1 LRLDVGS
8 AGERRPGSA
17 TGEFAR
23 AARHDKVEPM
33 SRSTPS
39 RWLRWT
45 LAGVAAALV
54 CLTFG
59 IATARADL
67 SLGPH
72 EATYAVTADDELV
85 ADLGPLGTV
94 VTDSPLPLTLGIRI
108 TVHEIPADLA
118 AVDAASFDALAGD
131 LDGYLQFFDSPQQ
144 TVRTVAW
151 ALIWDAARGAGAA
164 ALVVVAAG
172 FGVRALLGAARR
184 RELARVLVPRTWE
197 ITGVVLVVV
206 LVAATTTASSPPEE
220 RATLPASAV
229 FEGTALEGARITGRL
244 AGVIDTY
251 SGQLVETYQA
261 NEVFY
266 AGARENLLEAWD
278 ARAAEQ
284 EAAESEQGTPATE
297 DAEATDYVTFLVVAD
312 LHCNTGMT
320 PLLRDIADR
329 VAPDVMLNAGDTTI
343 NGTSVES
350 VCVDSFASAV
360 PDGVPFVVAD
370 GNHDSRLTTA
380 TELANRQ
387 IVLDGDVVEV
397 EGVRILGDRDPLET
411 RIGGG
416 TVIAREETPQEAG
429 ERLRDVACDAAGA
442 AGLGGFTAD
451 ERVDL
456 LLVHQP
462 AVGDAALESGCVP
475 FQVSGHMHKRIGP
488 EILGYGVRYVNAST
502 AGATHGN
509 ASVGPLRDS
518 SEMTIL
524 RFDPERR
531 RFVDWQLVEVTPEA
545 EAFVSERQPIP
556 PPVPLPDEV
565 PDEVPGGS
573 ADGAQG
579 PGTGRTPTSSP
590 SGN

>member
-1 LRLDVGS
+1 
-8 AGERRPGSA
+8 
-17 TGEFAR
+17 
-23 AARHDKVEPM
+23 M
-33 SRSTPS
+33 SRTKPPT
-39 RWLRWT
+39 WLRWT
-45 LAGVAAALV
+45 LTGVAAALV
-54 CLTFG
+54 ALTFG
-59 IATARADL
+59 ITTAQADL

-72 EATYAVTADDELV
+72 EATYSVTADDSLI

-94 VTDSPLPLTLGIRI
+94 VTDSPLPLTLGVRI
-108 TVHEIPADLA
+108 TVHEIPADLS
-118 AVDAASFDALAGD
+118 AVDTASFDALVRD

-151 ALIWDAARGAGAA
+151 ALIWDALRGAGTAA
-164 ALVVVAAG
+164 VVLVAAG
-172 FGVRALLGAARR
+172 FGLRALLGPARR
-184 RELARVLVPRTWE
+184 RELGRTLTPRTGKITGGVLVA
-197 ITGVVLVVV
+197 V
-206 LVAATTTASSPPEE
+206 LVAATVTASAGPED
-220 RATLPASAV
+220 RAALPASPV

-266 AGARENLLEAWD
+266 AGARERLNEAWD
-278 ARAAEQ
+278 ARVAQQEEAE
-284 EAAESEQGTPATE
+284 EAGSGPTGSPSGTPE
-297 DAEATDYVTFLVVAD
+297 GTDYVTFLLVSD

-320 PLLRDIADR
+320 PLIRDLADR
-329 VAPDVMLNAGDTTI
+329 LGPDVMLNAGDTTI

-360 PDGVPFVVAD
+360 PDGVPFVVSD

-387 IVLDGDVVEV
+387 IVLDGSVVEV

-416 TVIAREETPQEAG
+416 TVMAREETPAEAG
-429 ERLRDVACDAAGA
+429 DRLRDVACDVAGEP
-442 AGLGGFTAD
+442 GLGGFTAED
-451 ERVDL
+451 RVDL

-475 FQVSGHMHKRIGP
+475 FQISGHMHKRIGP
-488 EILGYGVRYVNAST
+488 DVVGYGVRYVNAST
-502 AGATHGN
+502 GGATKGN

-518 SEMTIL
+518 SEMTVL

-531 RFVDWQLVEVTPEA
+531 QFVDWQLVEVTTEGEA
-545 EAFVSERQPIP
+545 VVGERQPIP
-556 PPVPLPDEV
+556 PTVPLPDEV
-565 PDEVPGGS
+565 PGDDLGGVLS
-573 ADGAQG
+573 GIG
-579 PGTGRTPTSSP
+579 SSP
-590 SGN
+590 SPSAQGN

>member
-1 LRLDVGS
+1 
-8 AGERRPGSA
+8 
-17 TGEFAR
+17 
-23 AARHDKVEPM
+23 M
-33 SRSTPS
+33 
-39 RWLRWT
+39 
-45 LAGVAAALV
+45 AAALV

-59 IATARADL
+59 ITTARADL

-72 EATYAVTADDELV
+72 EATYTVTADDRLI

-131 LDGYLQFFDSPQQ
+131 LDGYLQFFDTPQQ

-151 ALIWDAARGAGAA
+151 ALAWDAARGTAVA

-172 FGVRALLGAARR
+172 VGLRALLGDARR
-184 RELARVLVPRTWE
+184 RHLARVLADRTWA
-197 ITGVVLVVV
+197 ITGAVLVVV
-206 LVAATTTASSPPEE
+206 LVASTATASSGPEE
-220 RATLPASAV
+220 RAALPASPV
-229 FEGTALEGARITGRL
+229 FEGTALEGSRITGRL

-266 AGARENLLEAWD
+266 TGARENLLAAWD
-278 ARAAEQ
+278 TRVAEQ
-284 EAAESEQGTPATE
+284 EAAEQQAAGRDATDGGPDVTAPDGPA
-297 DAEATDYVTFLVVAD
+297 DADYVTFLLVSD

-320 PLLRDIADR
+320 PLVRDLADR
-329 VAPDVMLNAGDTTI
+329 LAPDVMLNAGDTTI

-380 TELANRQ
+380 TETANRQ
-387 IVLDGDVVEV
+387 IVLDGSVVEV

-416 TVIAREETPQEAG
+416 TVVAREETPQEAG
-429 ERLRDVACDAAGA
+429 ERLRDVACAAAGEV
-442 AGLGGFTAD
+442 GVGGYTAED
-451 ERVDL
+451 RVDL

-462 AVGDAALESGCVP
+462 AVGDATMDSGCVP
-475 FQVSGHMHKRIGP
+475 FQVSGHMHTRIGP
-488 EILGYGVRYVNAST
+488 DVVGHGVRYVNAST
-502 AGATHGN
+502 GGATKGN
-509 ASVGPLRDS
+509 TSVGPLRDS
-518 SEMTIL
+518 SEMTVL
-524 RFDPERR
+524 RFDPESR
-531 RFVDWQLVEVTPEA
+531 RFVDWQLVEVTPEG
-545 EAFVSERQPIP
+545 EASVSERQPVP
-556 PPVPLPDEV
+556 PVVPLPDEA
-565 PDEVPGGS
+565 PDGVTGVTS
-573 ADGAQG
+573 
-579 PGTGRTPTSSP
+579 GTGRSP
-590 SGN
+590 APPGN

>member
-1 LRLDVGS
+1 
-8 AGERRPGSA
+8 
-17 TGEFAR
+17 
-23 AARHDKVEPM
+23 M
-33 SRSTPS
+33 SRSNPP

-59 IATARADL
+59 ITTARADL

-94 VTDSPLPLTLGIRI
+94 VTDSPLPLTLGVRI

-118 AVDAASFDALAGD
+118 AVDAASFDALSGD
-131 LDGYLQFFDSPQQ
+131 LDGYLQFFDTPQQ

-151 ALIWDAARGAGAA
+151 ALVWDAVRGTVVA

-172 FGVRALLGAARR
+172 FGLRALLGAARR
-184 RELARVLVPRTWE
+184 RDLARVLGARTWE
-197 ITGVVLVVV
+197 ITAGALVVV
-206 LVAATTTASSPPEE
+206 LVAGTATASSGPEE
-220 RATLPASAV
+220 RAALPASPV

-251 SGQLVETYQA
+251 SGELVETYQA

-266 AGARENLLEAWD
+266 AGARARLLAAWD
-278 ARAAEQ
+278 VRAAEQ
-284 EAAESEQGTPATE
+284 DAAVSEPGASSSDSP
-297 DAEATDYVTFLVVAD
+297 DATDYVTFLLVSD

-320 PLLRDIADR
+320 PLIRDLADR
-329 VAPDVMLNAGDTTI
+329 LAPDVMLNAGDTTI

-387 IVLDGDVVEV
+387 IVLDGSVVEV

-416 TVIAREETPQEAG
+416 TVIAREETPDEAG
-429 ERLRDVACDAAGA
+429 ERLRDVACEAAGET
-442 AGLGGFTAD
+442 GLGGFTAED
-451 ERVDL
+451 RVDL

-488 EILGYGVRYVNAST
+488 DVVGYGVRYVNAST
-502 AGATHGN
+502 GGATKGA

-518 SEMTIL
+518 SEMTVL

-531 RFVDWQLVEVTPEA
+531 QFVDWQLVEVTPEG
-545 EAFVSERQPIP
+545 EAFVSERQPVP
-556 PPVPLPDEV
+556 PTVPLPDEV
-565 PDEVPGGS
+565 PDDAPGD
-573 ADGAQG
+573 AT
-579 PGTGRTPTSSP
+579 GTGRAPSPTP

>member
-1 LRLDVGS
+1 MNR
-8 AGERRPGSA
+8 
-17 TGEFAR
+17 T
-23 AARHDKVEPM
+23 EP
-33 SRSTPS
+33 P

-59 IATARADL
+59 ITTAKADL

-72 EATYAVTADDELV
+72 EATYAVTADDGLV

-94 VTDSPLPLTLGIRI
+94 VTDSPLPLTLGVRI
-108 TVHEIPADLA
+108 TVHEIPADLS
-118 AVDAASFDALAGD
+118 AVDTASFDALAGD

-144 TVRTVAW
+144 TVSTVAW
-151 ALIWDAARGAGAA
+151 ALVWDAVRGTGAA
-164 ALVVVAAG
+164 ALLVVVAG
-172 FGVRALLGAARR
+172 FGVRALLGPARR
-184 RELARVLVPRTWE
+184 RDLAGALAARTWE
-197 ITGVVLVVV
+197 ITGAVLVVV
-206 LVAATTTASSPPEE
+206 LVAATVTASSGPEE
-220 RATLPASAV
+220 RAALPASPV

-266 AGARENLLEAWD
+266 AGAREELLAAWD
-278 ARAAEQ
+278 ARVAEQ
-284 EAAESEQGTPATE
+284 EAAEGAAGVPGSESPD
-297 DAEATDYVTFLVVAD
+297 DAGYVTLLLVAD

-320 PLLRDIADR
+320 PLLRDLADR
-329 VAPDVMLNAGDTTI
+329 LQPDVMLNAGDTTI

-380 TELANRQ
+380 TEQANRQ

-416 TVIAREETPQEAG
+416 TVIAREETPAEAG
-429 ERLRDVACDAAGA
+429 ERLRDVACEAAGEI
-442 AGLGGFTAD
+442 GLGGFTAED
-451 ERVDL
+451 RVDL

-475 FQVSGHMHKRIGP
+475 FQISGHMHKQIGP
-488 EILGYGVRYVNAST
+488 DVVGYGVRYVNAST
-502 AGATHGN
+502 GGATKGN
-509 ASVGPLRDS
+509 TSVGPLRDS
-518 SEMTIL
+518 SEMTVL
-524 RFDPERR
+524 RFDPESR
-531 RFVDWQLVEVTPEA
+531 RFVDWQLVEVTPEGTA
-545 EAFVSERQPIP
+545 AVSERQPVP

-565 PDEVPGGS
+565 PDGVLSGI
-573 ADGAQG
+573 G
-579 PGTGRTPTSSP
+579 PSP
-590 SGN
+590 SPSPRGN

>member
-1 LRLDVGS
+1 MI
-8 AGERRPGSA
+8 RPN
-17 TGEFAR
+17 
-23 AARHDKVEPM
+23 P
-33 SRSTPS
+33 P

-45 LAGVAAALV
+45 LAGVAAGLA
-54 CLTFG
+54 CLMFG
-59 IATARADL
+59 VTTAKADL

-72 EATYAVTADDELV
+72 EATYAVTTDDRLI

-94 VTDSPLPLTLGIRI
+94 VTDSPLPLTLGVRI
-108 TVHEIPADLA
+108 TVHEIPADLS

-131 LDGYLQFFDSPQQ
+131 LDGYLQFFDTPQQ

-151 ALIWDAARGAGAA
+151 ALVWDAVRGTGVA
-164 ALVVVAAG
+164 ALLVVAAG
-172 FGVRALLGAARR
+172 FGLRALLGPVRR
-184 RELARVLVPRTWE
+184 WELARALAARTWE
-197 ITGVVLVVV
+197 ITGAVLVVV
-206 LVAATTTASSPPEE
+206 LVAGTATASAGPEE
-220 RATLPASAV
+220 RAALPASPV

-266 AGARENLLEAWD
+266 AGAREELLEAWD
-278 ARAAEQ
+278 ARVAEQ
-284 EAAESEQGTPATE
+284 ELAEGDQGTASPG
-297 DAEATDYVTFLVVAD
+297 ATDYVTFLVVSD

-320 PLLRDIADR
+320 PLIRDLADR
-329 VAPDVMLNAGDTTI
+329 LAPDVMLNAGDTTI

-416 TVIAREETPQEAG
+416 TVVAREETPEEAG
-429 ERLRDVACDAAGA
+429 ERLRDVACDAAGEM
-442 AGLGGFTAD
+442 GLGGFTA
-451 ERVDL
+451 EGRVDL
-456 LLVHQP
+456 LMVHQP

-475 FQVSGHMHKRIGP
+475 FQLSGHMHTRIGP
-488 EILGYGVRYVNAST
+488 DVVGYGVRYVNAST

-518 SEMTIL
+518 SEMTVL
-524 RFDPERR
+524 RFDPVSR
-531 RFVDWQLVEVTPEA
+531 RFVDWQLVEVTPEG
-545 EAFVSERQPIP
+545 EASVSERQPVP

-565 PDEVPGGS
+565 PDGVMS
-573 ADGAQG
+573 
-579 PGTGRTPTSSP
+579 GTGPSP
-590 SGN
+590 SSAAPGN

>member
-1 LRLDVGS
+1 
-8 AGERRPGSA
+8 
-17 TGEFAR
+17 
-23 AARHDKVEPM
+23 M
-33 SRSTPS
+33 SRTDPP

-45 LAGVAAALV
+45 LAAVAAAV
-54 CLTFG
+54 ACLTFG
-59 IATARADL
+59 VTTAQADL

-72 EATYAVTADDELV
+72 EATYAVTADDRLV

-94 VTDSPLPLTLGIRI
+94 VIDSPLPLALGVRI
-108 TVHEIPADLA
+108 TVHEIPADLS

-131 LDGYLQFFDSPQQ
+131 LDGYLQFFDTPQQ

-151 ALIWDAARGAGAA
+151 ALVWDAARGTGAA

-172 FGVRALLGAARR
+172 FGVRALLGPARR
-184 RELARVLVPRTWE
+184 RYLARRLAARTWQ
-197 ITGVVLVVV
+197 ITGATLVVV
-206 LVAATTTASSPPEE
+206 LVAGTVTASAGPEE
-220 RATLPASAV
+220 RAALPASPV

-266 AGARENLLEAWD
+266 AGAREALVAAWD
-278 ARAAEQ
+278 ARVAEQ
-284 EAAESEQGTPATE
+284 EAAEEVQGTGTTS
-297 DAEATDYVTFLVVAD
+297 DAAEPTDYVTLLLVSD

-320 PLLRDIADR
+320 PLIRDLADR

-387 IVLDGDVVEV
+387 IVLDGSIVEV
-397 EGVRILGDRDPLET
+397 GGVRILGDRDPLET

-416 TVIAREETPQEAG
+416 TVVSREETPEQAG
-429 ERLRDVACDAAGA
+429 ERLRDVACEAAGD
-442 AGLGGFTAD
+442 AGLGGFTAED
-451 ERVDL
+451 RVDL
-456 LLVHQP
+456 LLIHQP
-462 AVGDAALESGCVP
+462 AVGNAALESGCVP
-475 FQVSGHMHKRIGP
+475 FQISGHMHSRIGP
-488 EILGYGVRYVNAST
+488 DVVGYGVRYVNAST
-502 AGATHGN
+502 GGATKGN
-509 ASVGPLRDS
+509 TSVGPLRDT
-518 SEMTIL
+518 SEMTVL

-531 RFVDWQLVEVTPEA
+531 TFVDWQLVEVRPDGTA
-545 EAFVSERQPIP
+545 SVSERQAVP
-556 PPVPLPDEV
+556 PSVPLPDEV
-565 PDEVPGGS
+565 PGDGS
-573 ADGAQG
+573 DSVLS
-579 PGTGRTPTSSP
+579 GTGPSP
-590 SGN
+590 SPSASGN

>member
-1 LRLDVGS
+1 
-8 AGERRPGSA
+8 
-17 TGEFAR
+17 
-23 AARHDKVEPM
+23 M
-33 SRSTPS
+33 SRTNPP

-45 LAGVAAALV
+45 LAGVAAAVV

-59 IATARADL
+59 ITTARADL

-72 EATYAVTADDELV
+72 EATYGVTANDRLL

-94 VTDSPLPLTLGIRI
+94 VTESPLPLNLGVRI
-108 TVHEIPADLA
+108 TVHEIPADLS
-118 AVDAASFDALAGD
+118 AVDTASFDALAGD
-131 LDGYLQFFDSPQQ
+131 LDGYLQFFDTPQQ

-151 ALIWDAARGAGAA
+151 ALIWDAARGTGAA
-164 ALVVVAAG
+164 ALVLVAAG
-172 FGVRALLGAARR
+172 FGLRALLGAARR
-184 RELARVLVPRTWE
+184 RDLARALVPRTWE
-197 ITGVVLVVV
+197 ITGAVLVVV
-206 LVAATTTASSPPEE
+206 LVASTATSSAGPEE
-220 RATLPASAV
+220 RASLPASPV

-266 AGARENLLEAWD
+266 AGARERLNEAWD
-278 ARAAEQ
+278 ARVAEQ
-284 EAAESEQGTPATE
+284 ESAGADQGPTASDSPES
-297 DAEATDYVTFLVVAD
+297 TDYVTLLLVSD

-320 PLLRDIADR
+320 PLIRDLADR
-329 VAPDVMLNAGDTTI
+329 MGPDVMLNAGDTTI

-360 PDGVPFVVAD
+360 PDGVPFVVSD
-370 GNHDSRLTTA
+370 GNHDSRLTTG

-416 TVIAREETPQEAG
+416 TVIAREETPEEAG
-429 ERLRDVACDAAGA
+429 ERLRDVACEAAGEP
-442 AGLGGFTAD
+442 GLGGYIEED
-451 ERVDL
+451 RVDL
-456 LLVHQP
+456 LLIHQP

-475 FQVSGHMHKRIGP
+475 FQVSGHMHTRMGP
-488 EILGYGVRYVNAST
+488 DVVGYGVRYVNAST
-502 AGATHGN
+502 GGATKGN
-509 ASVGPLRDS
+509 TSVGPLRDS
-518 SEMTIL
+518 SEMTVL

-531 RFVDWQLVEVTPEA
+531 RFVDWQLVEVTPEG
-545 EAFVSERQPIP
+545 EASVSERNPIP

-565 PDEVPGGS
+565 PGDTAEGVMS
-573 ADGAQG
+573 
-579 PGTGRTPTSSP
+579 GTGPTPSSPP

>member
-1 LRLDVGS
+1 
-8 AGERRPGSA
+8 
-17 TGEFAR
+17 
-23 AARHDKVEPM
+23 M
-33 SRSTPS
+33 SRTNPP

-45 LAGVAAALV
+45 LAGVAAAVV

-59 IATARADL
+59 ITTAKADL

-72 EATYAVTADDELV
+72 EATYGVTANDRLL

-94 VTDSPLPLTLGIRI
+94 VTDSPLPFNLGVRI
-108 TVHEIPADLA
+108 TVHEIPADLS
-118 AVDAASFDALAGD
+118 AVDTASFDALAGD
-131 LDGYLQFFDSPQQ
+131 LDGYLQFFDTPQQ

-151 ALIWDAARGAGAA
+151 ALVWDAARGAGTA
-164 ALVVVAAG
+164 ALVLVAAG
-172 FGVRALLGAARR
+172 FGLRALLGAARR
-184 RELARVLVPRTWE
+184 RDLARMLVPRTWE
-197 ITGVVLVVV
+197 ITGVVLVAV
-206 LVAATTTASSPPEE
+206 LVASTATSSSGPDE
-220 RATLPASAV
+220 RASLPASPV

-266 AGARENLLEAWD
+266 AGAREKLNEAWD
-278 ARAAEQ
+278 ARVAEQ
-284 EAAESEQGTPATE
+284 EAAEGEQGPTASDSPE
-297 DAEATDYVTFLVVAD
+297 STDYVTLFLVSD

-320 PLLRDIADR
+320 PLIRDLAAK
-329 VAPDVMLNAGDTTI
+329 VGPDAMLNAGDTTI

-360 PDGVPFVVAD
+360 PDGVPFVVSD

-380 TELANRQ
+380 TELANGQ

-411 RIGGG
+411 RIGSG
-416 TVIAREETPQEAG
+416 TVIAREETPEEAG
-429 ERLRDVACDAAGA
+429 ERLRDVACEAAGEP
-442 AGLGGFTAD
+442 GLGGYTGE

-456 LLVHQP
+456 LLIHQP

-475 FQVSGHMHKRIGP
+475 FQISGHMHKRIGP
-488 EILGYGVRYVNAST
+488 DVVGYGVRYVNAST
-502 AGATHGN
+502 GGATKGN
-509 ASVGPLRDS
+509 TSVGPLRDS
-518 SEMTIL
+518 SEMTVL

-531 RFVDWQLVEVTPEA
+531 RFVDWQLVEVTPKGEA
-545 EAFVSERQPIP
+545 SVSERQPIP

-565 PDEVPGGS
+565 PGDA
-573 ADGAQG
+573 ADGVTS
-579 PGTGRTPTSSP
+579 GTGPVPSSSP
-590 SGN
+590 TDN

>member
-1 LRLDVGS
+1 
-8 AGERRPGSA
+8 
-17 TGEFAR
+17 
-23 AARHDKVEPM
+23 M
-33 SRSTPS
+33 SRSNPP

-45 LAGVAAALV
+45 LAGVAAALL

-59 IATARADL
+59 ITTARADL

-72 EATYAVTADDELV
+72 EATYSVTADGELV

-94 VTDSPLPLTLGIRI
+94 VIDSPLPLTLGVRI

-151 ALIWDAARGAGAA
+151 ALLWDAARGAGAA

-172 FGVRALLGAARR
+172 LGLRALLGAARR
-184 RELARVLVPRTWE
+184 RELARSLAARTWE
-197 ITGVVLVVV
+197 ITGAVLVVV
-206 LVAATTTASSPPEE
+206 LVAATATASSAPEE

-251 SGQLVETYQA
+251 SGQLVDTYQA

-266 AGARENLLEAWD
+266 AGARENLNAAWD
-278 ARAAEQ
+278 AWATRQ
-284 EAAESEQGTPATE
+284 EAAESEAGASESPE
-297 DAEATDYVTFLVVAD
+297 VTDYVTFLVVSD

-320 PLLRDIADR
+320 PLLRDLADR

-387 IVLDGDVVEV
+387 VVLDGSVVEV

-416 TVIAREETPQEAG
+416 TVIAREETPEEAG
-429 ERLRDVACDAAGA
+429 ERLRDVACDAAGE
-442 AGLGGFTAD
+442 AGLGGFTAED
-451 ERVDL
+451 RVDL

-488 EILGYGVRYVNAST
+488 DIVGYGLRYVNAST
-502 AGATHGN
+502 GGATKGN

-518 SEMTIL
+518 SEITVL

-531 RFVDWQLVEVTPEA
+531 QFVDWQLAEVTPDGEA
-545 EAFVSERQPIP
+545 VVTERQPIP

-565 PDEVPGGS
+565 PDDVTSGS
-573 ADGAQG
+573 EPA
-579 PGTGRTPTSSP
+579 PSSSP

>member
-1 LRLDVGS
+1 
-8 AGERRPGSA
+8 
-17 TGEFAR
+17 
-23 AARHDKVEPM
+23 M
-33 SRSTPS
+33 SRTKPPL
-39 RWLRWT
+39 WLRWT
-45 LAGVAAALV
+45 LTGVAAALV
-54 CLTFG
+54 ALTFG
-59 IATARADL
+59 IATAQADL

-72 EATYAVTADDELV
+72 EATYSVTADDSLV

-94 VTDSPLPLTLGIRI
+94 VTDSPLPLTLGVRI
-108 TVHEIPADLA
+108 TVHEIPADLS
-118 AVDAASFDALAGD
+118 AVDTASFDALVGD

-151 ALIWDAARGAGAA
+151 ALIWDAVRGAGAA
-164 ALVVVAAG
+164 AVVLVAAG
-172 FGVRALLGAARR
+172 FGVRALLGPARR
-184 RELARVLVPRTWE
+184 RELGRTLTPRTGK
-197 ITGVVLVVV
+197 ITGGV
-206 LVAATTTASSPPEE
+206 LVAALVAATVTASAGPED
-220 RATLPASAV
+220 RATLPASPV

-244 AGVIDTY
+244 ASVIDTY

-266 AGARENLLEAWD
+266 AGARERLNEAWD
-278 ARAAEQ
+278 ERVAHE
-284 EAAESEQGTPATE
+284 EAAEAGPQPSGSASGTPE
-297 DAEATDYVTFLVVAD
+297 GTDYVTFLLVSD

-320 PLLRDIADR
+320 PLIRDLADR
-329 VAPDVMLNAGDTTI
+329 LRPDVMLNAGDTTI

-360 PDGVPFVVAD
+360 PDGVPFVVSD

-416 TVIAREETPQEAG
+416 TVMAREETPEEAG
-429 ERLRDVACDAAGA
+429 DRLRDVACDAAGEP
-442 AGLGGFTAD
+442 GLGGFTGE

-475 FQVSGHMHKRIGP
+475 FQISGHMHKRIGP
-488 EILGYGVRYVNAST
+488 DVVGYGVRYVNAST
-502 AGATHGN
+502 GGATKGN

-518 SEMTIL
+518 SEMTVL

-531 RFVDWQLVEVTPEA
+531 QFVDWQLVEVTTEGEA
-545 EAFVSERQPIP
+545 VVGERQPIP
-556 PPVPLPDEV
+556 PTVPLPDEV
-565 PDEVPGGS
+565 PGDDAGS
-573 ADGAQG
+573 VLSGIG
-579 PGTGRTPTSSP
+579 SSP
-590 SGN
+590 SPSAQDN

>member
-1 LRLDVGS
+1 
-8 AGERRPGSA
+8 
-17 TGEFAR
+17 
-23 AARHDKVEPM
+23 M
-33 SRSTPS
+33 SRTKPP

-45 LAGVAAALV
+45 LTGVAAVLV
-54 CLTFG
+54 ALTFG
-59 IATARADL
+59 ITTAQADL

-72 EATYAVTADDELV
+72 EATYSVTADDSLL

-94 VTDSPLPLTLGIRI
+94 VTDSPLPLTLGVRI
-108 TVHEIPADLA
+108 TVHEIPADLS
-118 AVDAASFDALAGD
+118 AVDTASFDALVGD

-144 TVRTVAW
+144 TVQTVAW
-151 ALIWDAARGAGAA
+151 ALIWDALRGAGTAA
-164 ALVVVAAG
+164 VVLVAAG
-172 FGVRALLGAARR
+172 FGLRVLLGPARR
-184 RELARVLVPRTWE
+184 RELARTLAPRTGK
-197 ITGVVLVVV
+197 ITGAV
-206 LVAATTTASSPPEE
+206 LVAVLVTATVTASAGPEE
-220 RATLPASAV
+220 RATLPASPV

-266 AGARENLLEAWD
+266 AGARERLNEAWD
-278 ARAAEQ
+278 ARVAQQEEAE
-284 EAAESEQGTPATE
+284 EAGSVPSGSASGTPE
-297 DAEATDYVTFLVVAD
+297 GTDYVTLLLVSD

-320 PLLRDIADR
+320 PLIRDLADR
-329 VAPDVMLNAGDTTI
+329 LGPDVMLNAGDTTI

-360 PDGVPFVVAD
+360 PDGVPFVVSD

-416 TVIAREETPQEAG
+416 TVMAREETPEEAG
-429 ERLRDVACDAAGA
+429 DRLRDVACEAAGEP
-442 AGLGGFTAD
+442 GFGGFTAED
-451 ERVDL
+451 RVDL

-475 FQVSGHMHKRIGP
+475 FQISGHMHKRIGP
-488 EILGYGVRYVNAST
+488 DVVGYGVRYVNAST
-502 AGATHGN
+502 GGATKGN

-518 SEMTIL
+518 SEMTVL

-531 RFVDWQLVEVTPEA
+531 QFVDWQLVEVTTEGEA
-545 EAFVSERQPIP
+545 VVGERQPIP
-556 PPVPLPDEV
+556 PTVPLPDEV
-565 PDEVPGGS
+565 PGDDVGGVTS
-573 ADGAQG
+573 
-579 PGTGRTPTSSP
+579 GTGSSP
-590 SGN
+590 SPSARDN

>member
-1 LRLDVGS
+1 
-8 AGERRPGSA
+8 
-17 TGEFAR
+17 
-23 AARHDKVEPM
+23 M
-33 SRSTPS
+33 SRTNPP

-45 LAGVAAALV
+45 LAGVAALLV
-54 CLTFG
+54 CLASG
-59 IATARADL
+59 ITTARADL

-94 VTDSPLPLTLGIRI
+94 VTDSPLPFTLGVRI
-108 TVHEIPADLA
+108 TVHEIPADLS

-151 ALIWDAARGAGAA
+151 ALVWDAVRGTGTAA
-164 ALVVVAAG
+164 VLLVAAG
-172 FGVRALLGAARR
+172 LGLRALLGPARR
-184 RELARVLVPRTWE
+184 RYLAGALAARTWA

-206 LVAATTTASSPPEE
+206 LVAGTVTASSAPEQ
-220 RATLPASAV
+220 RATLPASPV
-229 FEGTALEGARITGRL
+229 FAGTALEGARITGRL
-244 AGVIDTY
+244 AGVVDTY
-251 SGQLVETYQA
+251 SGQLVDAYQA

-266 AGARENLLEAWD
+266 AGAREQLMAAWD
-278 ARAAEQ
+278 ARVAEQ
-284 EAAESEQGTPATE
+284 EAAAAEPGTEP
-297 DAEATDYVTFLVVAD
+297 DAAASDSPEEPDYVTLLLVSD

-320 PLLRDIADR
+320 PLIRDLADR
-329 VAPDVMLNAGDTTI
+329 LAPDVMLNAGDTTI

-387 IVLDGDVVEV
+387 IVLDGDIVEV
-397 EGVRILGDRDPLET
+397 AGIRILGDRDPLET

-416 TVIAREETPQEAG
+416 TVNAREETPEEAG
-429 ERLRDVACDAAGA
+429 ERLRDVACDAAGE
-442 AGLGGFTAD
+442 AGLGGFTAED
-451 ERVDL
+451 RVDL
-456 LLVHQP
+456 LMVHQP
-462 AVGDAALESGCVP
+462 VVGTAALESGCVP
-475 FQVSGHMHKRIGP
+475 FQISGHMHTRMGP
-488 EILGYGVRYVNAST
+488 EVVGYGVRYVNAST
-502 AGATHGN
+502 AGATQGN

-518 SEMTIL
+518 SEMTVL

-531 RFVDWQLVEVTPEA
+531 QLVDWQLVEVTPDGEA
-545 EAFVSERQPIP
+545 SVSERQAMP
-556 PPVPLPDEV
+556 PAVPLPDEI
-565 PDEVPGGS
+565 PDGVPGGVL
-573 ADGAQG
+573 GG
-579 PGTGRTPTSSP
+579 VLGGTTSGSGRTPSP

>member
-1 LRLDVGS
+1 M
-8 AGERRPGSA
+8 
-17 TGEFAR
+17 T
-23 AARHDKVEPM
+23 
-33 SRSTPS
+33 RSVPP

-45 LAGVAAALV
+45 LAGVLAAVA
-54 CLTFG
+54 CLTYG
-59 IATARADL
+59 ITTARADL

-72 EATYAVTADDELV
+72 EATYAITAEDRLV

-94 VTDSPLPLTLGIRI
+94 VADSPLPLTLGVRI
-108 TVHEIPADLA
+108 TVHEIPADLS

-131 LDGYLQFFDSPQQ
+131 LDGYLQFFDTPQQ

-151 ALIWDAARGAGAA
+151 ALAWDAVRGTGVAVLVLVAA
-164 ALVVVAAG
+164 A
-172 FGVRALLGAARR
+172 FGVRALLGAVRR
-184 RELARVLVPRTWE
+184 RELARTLAGRTWE
-197 ITGVVLVVV
+197 ITGGVAVVV
-206 LVAATTTASSPPEE
+206 LVAATATASAGPEE
-220 RATLPASAV
+220 RAALPASAV

-244 AGVIDTY
+244 ASVIDTY

-266 AGARENLLEAWD
+266 AGARERLMEAWD
-278 ARAAEQ
+278 ARVAEQ
-284 EAAESEQGTPATE
+284 EAAEAGPSPSGSP
-297 DAEATDYVTFLVVAD
+297 DAPEYVTFLLVSD

-320 PLLRDIADR
+320 PLIRDLADSL
-329 VAPDVMLNAGDTTI
+329 APDVMLNAGDTTI

-387 IVLDGDVVEV
+387 IVLDGEVVEV

-416 TVIAREETPQEAG
+416 TVMAREETPEQAG
-429 ERLRDVACDAAGA
+429 ERLRDVACEAAGEP
-442 AGLGGFTAD
+442 GLGGYTGED
-451 ERVDL
+451 RVDL
-456 LLVHQP
+456 LMVHQP

-475 FQVSGHMHKRIGP
+475 FQVSGHMHTRIGP
-488 EILGYGVRYVNAST
+488 DAVGYGVRYVNAST
-502 AGATHGN
+502 GGATKGN
-509 ASVGPLRDS
+509 TSVGPLRDS
-518 SEMTIL
+518 SEMTVL

-531 RFVDWQLVEVTPEA
+531 QFVDWQLVEVTTEG
-545 EAFVSERQPIP
+545 EAFVGERQAIP
-556 PPVPLPDEV
+556 PAAPVPDEV
-565 PDEVPGGS
+565 PDDTPGDLPGAGS
-573 ADGAQG
+573 A
-579 PGTGRTPTSSP
+579 PSSSP

>member
-1 LRLDVGS
+1 
-8 AGERRPGSA
+8 
-17 TGEFAR
+17 
-23 AARHDKVEPM
+23 M
-33 SRSTPS
+33 SRTNPP

-45 LAGVAAALV
+45 LAGAFAALA

-59 IATARADL
+59 ITTAKAEL

-72 EATYAVTADDELV
+72 EATYAVTADDRLV

-94 VTDSPLPLTLGIRI
+94 VIDSPLPLTLGVRI
-108 TVHEIPADLA
+108 TVHEIPADLS

-131 LDGYLQFFDSPQQ
+131 LDGYLQFFDTPQQ

-151 ALIWDAARGAGAA
+151 ALVWDAARRAGAA
-164 ALVVVAAG
+164 AVLVVVAG
-172 FGVRALLGAARR
+172 LGVRALLGPARRQDLGRALAART
-184 RELARVLVPRTWE
+184 VE
-197 ITGVVLVVV
+197 ITGAVLVVV
-206 LVAATTTASSPPEE
+206 LVAATATASAGPEE
-220 RATLPASAV
+220 RAALPASPV

-266 AGARENLLEAWD
+266 AGAREKLMEAWD
-278 ARAAEQ
+278 ARVAEQ
-284 EAAESEQGTPATE
+284 EAAEGAQDGGSASESPEPTE
-297 DAEATDYVTFLVVAD
+297 YVTLLLVSD

-320 PLLRDIADR
+320 PLIRDLADSLR
-329 VAPDVMLNAGDTTI
+329 PDVMLNAGDTTI

-416 TVIAREETPQEAG
+416 TVVSREETPDEAG
-429 ERLRDVACDAAGA
+429 ERLRDVACEAAGE
-442 AGLGGFTAD
+442 AGLGGFTAED
-451 ERVDL
+451 RVDL
-456 LLVHQP
+456 LMIHQP

-475 FQVSGHMHKRIGP
+475 FQISGHMHARIGP
-488 EILGYGVRYVNAST
+488 DVVGYGVRYVNAST
-502 AGATHGN
+502 GGATKGN
-509 ASVGPLRDS
+509 TSVGPLRDS
-518 SEMTIL
+518 SEMTVL

-531 RFVDWQLVEVTPEA
+531 VFVDWQLVEVTPDGEA
-545 EAFVSERQPIP
+545 SVGERQAIP
-556 PPVPLPDEV
+556 PAVPLPDEV
-565 PDEVPGGS
+565 PGDGAEGVTSGTGGS
-573 ADGAQG
+573 
-579 PGTGRTPTSSP
+579 PSP
-590 SGN
+590 SAPGN

>member
-1 LRLDVGS
+1 
-8 AGERRPGSA
+8 
-17 TGEFAR
+17 
-23 AARHDKVEPM
+23 M
-33 SRSTPS
+33 SRTNPP

-45 LAGVAAALV
+45 LAGVAAAVV
-54 CLTFG
+54 CLSFG
-59 IATARADL
+59 ITTARADL

-72 EATYAVTADDELV
+72 EATYTVTANDRLL

-94 VTDSPLPLTLGIRI
+94 VTDSPLPLNLGVRI
-108 TVHEIPADLA
+108 TVHEIPADLS
-118 AVDAASFDALAGD
+118 AVDTASFDALAGD
-131 LDGYLQFFDSPQQ
+131 LDGYLQFFDTPQQ

-151 ALIWDAARGAGAA
+151 ALVWDAARGTGAAVVVLAAA
-164 ALVVVAAG
+164 ALG
-172 FGVRALLGAARR
+172 LRALLGAARR
-184 RELARVLVPRTWE
+184 RDLARALVPRTWE
-197 ITGVVLVVV
+197 ITGVVLVAV
-206 LVAATTTASSPPEE
+206 LVAATATASSGPEE
-220 RATLPASAV
+220 RASLPASPV

-266 AGARENLLEAWD
+266 AGARDRLNEAWD

-284 EAAESEQGTPATE
+284 EAVEVEGPTASDSPES
-297 DAEATDYVTFLVVAD
+297 TDYVTFLLVSD

-320 PLLRDIADR
+320 PLIRDLADR
-329 VAPDVMLNAGDTTI
+329 LGPDVMLNAGDTTI

-360 PDGVPFVVAD
+360 PDGVPFVVSD

-416 TVIAREETPQEAG
+416 TVIAREETPEEAG
-429 ERLRDVACDAAGA
+429 ERLRDVACEAAGEP
-442 AGLGGFTAD
+442 GLGGYVGED
-451 ERVDL
+451 RVDL
-456 LLVHQP
+456 LLIHQP

-475 FQVSGHMHKRIGP
+475 FQISGHMHTRIGP
-488 EILGYGVRYVNAST
+488 DVVGYGVRYVNAST
-502 AGATHGN
+502 GGATKGN
-509 ASVGPLRDS
+509 TSVGPLRDS
-518 SEMTIL
+518 SEMTVL

-531 RFVDWQLVEVTPEA
+531 RFVDWQLVEVTPEG
-545 EAFVSERQPIP
+545 EASVGERRMIP

-565 PDEVPGGS
+565 PD
-573 ADGAQG
+573 DGTEG
-579 PGTGRTPTSSP
+579 VMSGTGRTPSSERP
-590 SGN
+590 AD

>member
-1 LRLDVGS
+1 M
-8 AGERRPGSA
+8 
-17 TGEFAR
+17 T
-23 AARHDKVEPM
+23 
-33 SRSTPS
+33 RSVPP

-45 LAGVAAALV
+45 LAGVLAAVA
-54 CLTFG
+54 CLTYG
-59 IATARADL
+59 ITTARADL

-72 EATYAVTADDELV
+72 EATYAITAEDRLV

-94 VTDSPLPLTLGIRI
+94 VADSPLPLTLGVRI
-108 TVHEIPADLA
+108 TVHEIPADLS

-131 LDGYLQFFDSPQQ
+131 LDGYLQFFDTPQQ

-151 ALIWDAARGAGAA
+151 ALAWDAVRGTGVA
-164 ALVVVAAG
+164 ALVLVAAA
-172 FGVRALLGAARR
+172 FGVRALLGAVRR
-184 RELARVLVPRTWE
+184 RELARTLAGRTWE
-197 ITGVVLVVV
+197 ITGGVAVVV
-206 LVAATTTASSPPEE
+206 LVAATATASAGPEE
-220 RATLPASAV
+220 RAALPASAV

-244 AGVIDTY
+244 ASVIDTY

-266 AGARENLLEAWD
+266 AGARERLMEAWD
-278 ARAAEQ
+278 ARVAEQ
-284 EAAESEQGTPATE
+284 EAAEAGPSPSGSP
-297 DAEATDYVTFLVVAD
+297 DAPEYVTFLLVSD

-320 PLLRDIADR
+320 PLIRDLADSL
-329 VAPDVMLNAGDTTI
+329 APDVMLNAGDTTI

-387 IVLDGDVVEV
+387 IVLDGEVVEV

-416 TVIAREETPQEAG
+416 TVMAREETPEQAG
-429 ERLRDVACDAAGA
+429 ERLRDVACEAAGEP
-442 AGLGGFTAD
+442 GLGGYTGED
-451 ERVDL
+451 RVDL
-456 LLVHQP
+456 LMVHQP

-475 FQVSGHMHKRIGP
+475 FQVSGHMHTRIGP
-488 EILGYGVRYVNAST
+488 DAVGHGVRYVNAST
-502 AGATHGN
+502 GGATKGN
-509 ASVGPLRDS
+509 TSVGPLRDS
-518 SEMTIL
+518 SEMTVL

-531 RFVDWQLVEVTPEA
+531 QFVDWQLVEVTTEG
-545 EAFVSERQPIP
+545 EAFVGERQAIP
-556 PPVPLPDEV
+556 PAAPVPDEV
-565 PDEVPGGS
+565 PDDTPGGLPGAGS
-573 ADGAQG
+573 A
-579 PGTGRTPTSSP
+579 PSSSP